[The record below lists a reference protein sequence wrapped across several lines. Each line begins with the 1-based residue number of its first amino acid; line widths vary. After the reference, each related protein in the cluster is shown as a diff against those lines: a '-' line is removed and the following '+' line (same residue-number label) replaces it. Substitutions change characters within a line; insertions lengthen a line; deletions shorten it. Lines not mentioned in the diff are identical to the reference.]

1 MWIAL
6 AAAVA
11 VSVLAMIAE
20 HWVPLQFGVEL
31 EPWQAYTVGS
41 GTCLAIWSVWAAC
54 YGPCSW
60 EAIAGIWAVF
70 AAAGLTVIVAYRVD
84 RYRAE
89 LDTLRWRAEQ
99 AAEKANLQ
107 RARAEYLEDGRDG

>member
-6 AAAVA
+6 VAAAAVTI
-11 VSVLAMIAE
+11 LAMIAE
-20 HWVPLQFGVEL
+20 HWVPCQFGVEL
-31 EPWQAYTVGS
+31 EQVHAYAVGS
-41 GTCLAIWSVWAAC
+41 GTCLAIWSAWAAC
-54 YGPCSW
+54 YGPAAW

-89 LDTLRWRAEQ
+89 LDALRWRAEQ
-99 AAEKANLQ
+99 AAEKASLQ